1 MRPPRQSQTEF
12 ERIGD
17 FAKYDEWIPG
27 KILDISLREDHLTGF
42 KDEKTGKEKRADQ
55 VRFKFELKGA
65 AYPHYSRWIT
75 YSYGEKANL
84 FLKYLK
90 HLVEGAQPDFSF
102 DIEDLKEFQVKTMW
116 SANGDFDN
124 IDQVRPLGAKLIN
137 RSSQKDAE
145 PDDPAEEVADS
156 PEVGE

>member
-1 MRPPRQSQTEF
+1 M
-12 ERIGD
+12 
-17 FAKYDEWIPG
+17 
-27 KILDISLREDHLTGF
+27 
-42 KDEKTGKEKRADQ
+42 
-55 VRFKFELKGA
+55 
-65 AYPHYSRWIT
+65 
-75 YSYGEKANL
+75 
-84 FLKYLK
+84 
-90 HLVEGAQPDFSF
+90 EGAQPDFSF

-124 IDQVRPLGAKLIN
+124 IDQIRPLGSKLIN